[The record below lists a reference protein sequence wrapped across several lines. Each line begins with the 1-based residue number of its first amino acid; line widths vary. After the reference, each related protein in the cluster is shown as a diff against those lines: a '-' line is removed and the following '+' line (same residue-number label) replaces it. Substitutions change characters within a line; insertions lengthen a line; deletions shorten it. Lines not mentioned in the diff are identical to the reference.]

1 MIQDFRNRFAR
12 QLTKLYVRN
21 FVRLPR
27 TGLYIQAK
35 EDGVMKKLALIIVL
49 TVSLGLVAG
58 IMGDQASAFGFF
70 GGKTYGSGYGCG
82 YGAPYYYGIM
92 PYSGYGYGYYPGYY
106 WGGKW
111 KRGGKMKAA
120 GEPKGPGAPKMKK

>member
-1 MIQDFRNRFAR
+1 M
-12 QLTKLYVRN
+12 LYVRN
-21 FVRLPR
+21 LVRLPR

-35 EDGVMKKLALIIVL
+35 EDGVMKKVALIIVL

-58 IMGDQASAFGFF
+58 IMVDQASAFGFF

-92 PYSGYGYGYYPGYY
+92 PYWGYGYGYGYPGYY
-106 WGGKW
+106 GGAYWGGKRYG
-111 KRGGKMKAA
+111 KRA
-120 GEPKGPGAPKMKK
+120 GAPKGPGAPMKK